1 MKELEEERSKVAA
14 ALKDQQ
20 RMKTLLEQKSIE
32 LKKNVL
38 LTEELTDKVERFSQ
52 ERDNIMAERNKLAM
66 EQQTFLADKEVGAR
80 VCVCVCVS
88 VCLCTCVACVHTYAC
103 MYMHVY
109 MCAYIR
115 SVYVC
120 VHTHVCLYVC
130 LCMHACVSLYE
141 YITVLYTWMW
151 MCVCSIRINSEI
163 LNVLLYIC
171 L

>member
-80 VCVCVCVS
+80 VCVCVCVCVS
-88 VCLCTCVACVHTYAC
+88 VH
-103 MYMHVY
+103 MRG
-109 MCAYIR
+109 MCA
-115 SVYVC
+115 
-120 VHTHVCLYVC
+120 H
-130 LCMHACVSLYE
+130 LCMHVHAC
-141 YITVLYTWMW
+141 IH
-151 MCVCSIRINSEI
+151 VCIHT
-163 LNVLLYIC
+163 
-171 L
+171 